1 MDIMY
6 ILDYWG
12 NNNLCEKAPGDNIYL
27 MSAVKERSQKFH
39 NEVIKEEKRQYF

>member
-1 MDIMY
+1 
-6 ILDYWG
+6 
-12 NNNLCEKAPGDNIYL
+12 